1 MLSIEPRRPLLRALS
16 HKRVDFSWKQGLYA
30 FYFKIGRRREICLTC
45 CPMSFYLQCLQN
57 YRESKLTVFLLFS
70 GFFFKPFFTRY
81 LGNGIFA
88 MSLNILN
95 IVSTGNAFLAIPG
108 NKCPNSE
115 IGWALD
121 HDRDMYKC
129 APATLQYSA
138 QLWQVP
144 PSKFSSELLCTNNS
158 KHEKP

>member
-1 MLSIEPRRPLLRALS
+1 MSPENVIPTPSCWVTWTVSVPTLTARHVLKNETSRKGRQEKERMLSIEPRRPLLRALS

-57 YRESKLTVFLLFS
+57 YRESKLTVFLLFR

-108 NKCPNSE
+108 NKCLNSE
-115 IGWALD
+115 IA
-121 HDRDMYKC
+121 R
-129 APATLQYSA
+129 
-138 QLWQVP
+138 
-144 PSKFSSELLCTNNS
+144 
-158 KHEKP
+158 